1 MIRERTL
8 KIALGL
14 FGVLFSAA
22 ILAFL
27 RWERNFVFE
36 QMLASVYATLGV
48 FLLLAVRNPS
58 ANRSLIAFTAW
69 SSLAHVA
76 VMAMSARRPAA
87 RGTSACRRQ
96 CSSDR
101 ARASKGKGG
110 WILISMALEE

>member
-76 VMAMSARRPAA
+76 VMAMSA
-87 RGTSACRRQ
+87 CRRQ